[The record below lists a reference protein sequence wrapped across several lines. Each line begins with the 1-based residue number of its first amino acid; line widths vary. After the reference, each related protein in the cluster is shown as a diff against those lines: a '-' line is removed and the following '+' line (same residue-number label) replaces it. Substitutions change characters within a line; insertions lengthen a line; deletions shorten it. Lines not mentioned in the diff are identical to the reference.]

1 MTKPKIEAV
10 NITQEDVREEM
21 CEEIPRIEYFGAQ
34 GTSRAEGI

>member
-10 NITQEDVREEM
+10 NITQDVGEEM